1 MHLCDHKNT
10 KDFINNM
17 NENNIKQCDDP
28 RHWQKWKH
36 VAKEARCQK
45 QKCDLKEKELDLLS
59 KLLNRLSEQIDTKA
73 GETSSKLGAKPASHV
88 ETNKSR
94 SKGEANLYTH
104 FIVNYF
110 FKKIINH
117 SLNLL
122 EGNLLFSLVPTIEFI
137 ISLNDI
143 DIKESLLD
151 KKIQELFYQAK
162 NQSEEMIVK
171 SINENNE
178 NDYTSYHLYNLMI
191 SNQMSIVN
199 QLEEIITFY
208 QHLDKEEQ
216 SKTPLIGMIKLSN
229 LDNN

>member
-1 MHLCDHKNT
+1 MTSYETQLVGLNLST
-10 KDFINNM
+10 LM
-17 NENNIKQCDDP
+17 
-28 RHWQKWKH
+28 
-36 VAKEARCQK
+36 AKMEARCQK
-45 QKCDLKEKELDLLS
+45 QECDLKEKELDLLS
-59 KLLNRLSEQIDTKA
+59 KLLNRLSEQIDNKA
-73 GETSSKLGAKPASHV
+73 GETSSKLGAKSASHG

-94 SKGEANLYTH
+94 SKGEANLYTY

-162 NQSEEMIVK
+162 NQSEDMIVK

-178 NDYTSYHLYNLMI
+178 NNENDYTPYHLYNLMI